1 MKRLLILTGDVAAGK
16 STFAEILSK
25 RYQINVFYKDK
36 IKEVLGDVIGF
47 SNREENL
54 KLSDA
59 AVQLMIRTFEEFAK
73 LEKSLILEA
82 NFHKRELQQLQDI
95 AKTYD
100 YEVMTLVLEADLHM
114 SARQDRFEDFKD
126 YVECAR
132 KEGTVG
138 TVIKICA
145 DDFSY
150 RTDEELLQKIDC
162 FMKEPAR

>member
-1 MKRLLILTGDVAAGK
+1 MKRLLILT
-16 STFAEILSK
+16 
-25 RYQINVFYKDK
+25 
-36 IKEVLGDVIGF
+36 GDVIGF

-100 YEVMTLVLEADLHM
+100 YEVMTLVLEA
-114 SARQDRFEDFKD
+114 
-126 YVECAR
+126 ECS
-132 KEGTVG
+132 ETDTELTVG
-138 TVIKICA
+138 GGYLIRCGTAIQVRGPGYAGSGTILSIE
-145 DDFSY
+145 
-150 RTDEELLQKIDC
+150 RGNQQ
-162 FMKEPAR
+162 